1 MRMIS
6 NDLKNYS
13 SKLSNIVSTNA
24 DIVIRNFN
32 NINRELQNPNFNIAN
47 IKFDGQNDF
56 HSVLN
61 NSVVKIGL
69 MSSNDVYQFENSIN
83 SFVKDLK
90 NTNFNDIENNTQKFI
105 TNILVKIIKIQL
117 QKIYCI

>member
-83 SFVKDLK
+83 GFVKDLK
-90 NTNFNDIENNTQKFI
+90 LGFSSD
-105 TNILVKIIKIQL
+105 
-117 QKIYCI
+117 